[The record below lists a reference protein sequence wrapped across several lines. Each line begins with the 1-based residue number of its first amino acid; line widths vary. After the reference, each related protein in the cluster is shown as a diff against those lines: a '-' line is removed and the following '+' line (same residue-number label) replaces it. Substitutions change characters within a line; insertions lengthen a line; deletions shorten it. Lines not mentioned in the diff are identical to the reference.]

1 MPSFKEVQYY
11 LSGLWLLIRM
21 DARGFQYL
29 DISDRGML
37 RSFWAIFW
45 SLPSIGISWLWWQQ
59 AYLRAMPPETSTGL
73 AFFLRLALVE
83 AANWLI
89 PPILAGVLL
98 LVFRFGDKF
107 TPIVVTVN
115 WLFVPANYLNALLV
129 AMIVFVPASKG
140 LAALLSLALTMATIF
155 ALARILRM
163 ICGTHPLFIGTLTL
177 VLLIPTMLLTDFL
190 QRFLGVYPPI

>member
-45 SLPSIGISWLWWQQ
+45 CLPSIGISWLWWQK
-59 AYLRAMPPETSTGL
+59 AYLTAMPPETSAGL

-83 AANWLI
+83 FANWLI
-89 PPILAGVLL
+89 PLVLAGVLL
-98 LVFRFGDKF
+98 LIFRFGDKF
-107 TPIVVTVN
+107 TPIVVVVN
-115 WLFVPANYLNALLV
+115 WLGVPTSYLNALLI
-129 AMIVFVPASKG
+129 ALIAFVPGSSG
-140 LAALLSLALTMATIF
+140 LAALLWLALMMAIIFSLARM
-155 ALARILRM
+155 LRM

-190 QRFLGVYPPI
+190 QRFLGVYPPS

>member
-1 MPSFKEVQYY
+1 MPTFKEVQYY

-37 RSFWAIFW
+37 RSFWAVFW

-59 AYLRAMPPETSTGL
+59 AYLTAMPPETSTGI

-89 PPILAGVLL
+89 RPILAGVLL

-107 TPIVVTVN
+107 APIVVTVN
-115 WLFVPANYLNALLV
+115 WLFVPANYLNALLL
-129 AMIVFVPASKG
+129 ALIVFVPGSKG
-140 LAALLSLALTMATIF
+140 LAALLSLVLTMAIIF

-177 VLLIPTMLLTDFL
+177 VLLIPSMLLTGFL
-190 QRFLGVYPPI
+190 QRFLGVYPPA

>member
-1 MPSFKEVQYY
+1 MPTFKEVQYY

-37 RSFWAIFW
+37 RSFWAVFW

-59 AYLRAMPPETSTGL
+59 AYLTAMPPETSTGI

-89 PPILAGVLL
+89 RPILAGVLL

-107 TPIVVTVN
+107 APIVVTVN
-115 WLFVPANYLNALLV
+115 WLFVPANYLNALLL
-129 AMIVFVPASKG
+129 ALIVFVPGSKG
-140 LAALLSLALTMATIF
+140 LAALLSLVLTMAIIF

-177 VLLIPTMLLTDFL
+177 VLLIPSMLLTGFL
-190 QRFLGVYPPI
+190 QRFLGVYPPV